1 MVHLMRIIFVL
12 SVSIASGNLLSYFQ
26 DETSALENELENE
39 LNPQFNGMYEEVS
52 GNKAKACEVICGNPL
67 FA

>member
-26 DETSALENELENE
+26 DETSALENEL
-39 LNPQFNGMYEEVS
+39 NPQFNGMYEEVS